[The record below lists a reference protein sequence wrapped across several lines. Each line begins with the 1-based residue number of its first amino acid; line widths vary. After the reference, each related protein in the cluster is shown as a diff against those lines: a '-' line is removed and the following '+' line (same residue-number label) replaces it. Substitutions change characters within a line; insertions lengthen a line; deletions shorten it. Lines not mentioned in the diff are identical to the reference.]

1 MYPET
6 EDILGIPGIRFYKT
20 RWPRAAIRPIRFTSK
35 MILET
40 KENLIWG
47 QNRFWISGENFGI

>member
-35 MILET
+35 MIWEIKREFDLGA
-40 KENLIWG
+40 K
-47 QNRFWISGENFGI
+47 